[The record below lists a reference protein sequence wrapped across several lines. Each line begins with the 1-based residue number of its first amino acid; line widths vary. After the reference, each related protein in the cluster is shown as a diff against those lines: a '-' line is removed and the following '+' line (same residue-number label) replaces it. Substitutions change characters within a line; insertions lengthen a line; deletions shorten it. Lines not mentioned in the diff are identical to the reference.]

1 MLTDRAFVMA
11 LAGEALR
18 LRESNAALQPPTDCQ
33 ALLEA
38 QQSLLEAQGTE
49 VINVDSCAVTIAAP
63 QEGAEPPRKR
73 QRLVEA
79 AAAHQVTEANRWL
92 VVVKKEKAEAIE
104 DEQDDKQD
112 LALFI
117 DKLQDKLDRLKAL
130 ALASKN
136 VDPAEVHRILN
147 MH

>member
-1 MLTDRAFVMA
+1 MS
-11 LAGEALR
+11 G
-18 LRESNAALQPPTDCQ
+18 
-33 ALLEA
+33 
-38 QQSLLEAQGTE
+38 
-49 VINVDSCAVTIAAP
+49 AVTIAAP

-130 ALASKN
+130 ALASKD
-136 VDPAEVHRILN
+136 VDLAEVHRILN